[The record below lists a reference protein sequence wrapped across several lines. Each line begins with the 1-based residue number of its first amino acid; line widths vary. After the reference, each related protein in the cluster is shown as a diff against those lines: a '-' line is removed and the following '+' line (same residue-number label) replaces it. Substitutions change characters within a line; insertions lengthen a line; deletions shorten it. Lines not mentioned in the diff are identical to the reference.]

1 MAVACSSPLR
11 EPNKE
16 KNVAAVQEAVTAC
29 YVFFRSI
36 LTHVSGSPDGES
48 FCSDLREALPDKE
61 SETIIEADDR
71 PFRTL
76 FNLSRKVEALP
87 MSERQRIEVD
97 EARVII
103 GDTCGG
109 SERICSTPIPLSYTR
124 HTSR

>member
-1 MAVACSSPLR
+1 
-11 EPNKE
+11 
-16 KNVAAVQEAVTAC
+16 
-29 YVFFRSI
+29 
-36 LTHVSGSPDGES
+36 
-48 FCSDLREALPDKE
+48 
-61 SETIIEADDR
+61 
-71 PFRTL
+71 
-76 FNLSRKVEALP
+76 